1 MGVIES
7 ALSGDARNWAW
18 LWKIVFTII
27 TISCGFKGGEV
38 VPSFFIG
45 ATFGC
50 VVGPLLGVPAP
61 FAAATGLI
69 CVFCGAVNAPL
80 ASIILSIELFGAE
93 GLIYF
98 GMACAI
104 SYLLSG
110 YSGLYKS
117 QRIVYS
123 KMRAE
128 FINVNPW

>member
-1 MGVIES
+1 
-7 ALSGDARNWAW
+7 
-18 LWKIVFTII
+18 
-27 TISCGFKGGEV
+27 V

-61 FAAATGLI
+61 FAAAIGLI